1 MKTGLFKPYHK
12 NNSQIKYVNRGSNH
26 PRAVLDNIPYGVNK
40 RLSTISSNQEC
51 FNAEK
56 GYFQE
61 ALGEAGYNH
70 QLNFGYKSFK
80 KAVKSKA
87 YNRQFK
93 QQTSEQNDNIT
104 KKKGRDI
111 IYFNP
116 PFNLYCATNVGE
128 EFRKIVEK
136 HFNKGDDLSKLFN
149 RNKLKITYSC
159 LPNIEAKII
168 SHNKHLISKQKAT
181 NIEVKNC
188 NCQKSKICPLDGFC
202 NASNIIYKAELLF
215 KDQQEGQG
223 HVYVGLAGDFKMRFR
238 NHEQSFKDQRK
249 RNQSELSKF
258 IWKQKDRGM
267 VEFTLNWAVISK
279 EAPFNRV
286 TKRCQLCTKEK
297 VEILRIIHEKG
308 AKALNKKDEVFRK
321 CLHRFKHYLG
331 SIPSDTH
338 QSLPDN
344 EAKDANSQKA
354 LEMNEANDNRQ
365 SDRAEG
371 PDNSHEIPQ
380 SHHAMNKDKAANPAF
395 SMQNS
400 EQNISISSQRNNAD
414 ITWGSTRSGLA
425 WRQSKGR
432 KGVG

>member
-188 NCQKSKICPLDGFC
+188 YVRRVRFALWTDFVMPL
-202 NASNIIYKAELLF
+202 I
-215 KDQQEGQG
+215 
-223 HVYVGLAGDFKMRFR
+223 
-238 NHEQSFKDQRK
+238 
-249 RNQSELSKF
+249 
-258 IWKQKDRGM
+258 
-267 VEFTLNWAVISK
+267 
-279 EAPFNRV
+279 
-286 TKRCQLCTKEK
+286 
-297 VEILRIIHEKG
+297 
-308 AKALNKKDEVFRK
+308 
-321 CLHRFKHYLG
+321 
-331 SIPSDTH
+331 
-338 QSLPDN
+338 
-344 EAKDANSQKA
+344 
-354 LEMNEANDNRQ
+354 
-365 SDRAEG
+365 
-371 PDNSHEIPQ
+371 
-380 SHHAMNKDKAANPAF
+380 
-395 SMQNS
+395 
-400 EQNISISSQRNNAD
+400 
-414 ITWGSTRSGLA
+414 
-425 WRQSKGR
+425 
-432 KGVG
+432 